1 LSGYTAFRLAWDP
14 HEDLRQIAEDY
25 AALHLGPEAAPK
37 MAEILLLTRTA
48 YEDGIYIK
56 PVAESIRGNTLPHL
70 RLTTFQR
77 RGIPEIDR
85 GREHAEWLQHTMYG
99 PSIGKTR
106 EAIEHLDR
114 GLVATLQMK
123 ELFEEAG
130 PSIEDAG
137 MRTKIAE
144 EVDLTHALVAT
155 NNLYVKTCYAY
166 FEYREK
172 RDEES
177 RKHLEETLSSLDE
190 SVEDFRETPG
200 FCYRLDGIETLIDL
214 AQAAAQDLEA
224 AEASLAGAP
233 ARPETLA
240 RIAKQQSRMKGIV
253 EEREKDLKKIL
264 HWRGKVDGTD
274 VLSIR
279 GDEVGVEHLQGDDP
293 AEMQEEFSNPL
304 PQTTGV
310 AVLKDLGSPDYHPF
324 ILEQPG
330 PGNDSTLKIYLLDR
344 PPGYSWWEFEV
355 YWMEDGG
362 QSDFDFARRGVETPR

>member
-1 LSGYTAFRLAWDP
+1 
-14 HEDLRQIAEDY
+14 
-25 AALHLGPEAAPK
+25 
-37 MAEILLLTRTA
+37 
-48 YEDGIYIK
+48 
-56 PVAESIRGNTLPHL
+56 
-70 RLTTFQR
+70 
-77 RGIPEIDR
+77 
-85 GREHAEWLQHTMYG
+85 MYG

-190 SVEDFRETPG
+190 SVRDFRETPG

-293 AEMQEEFSNPL
+293 QEMEARFIDSL
-304 PQTTGV
+304 PQTAGV
-310 AVLKDLGSPDYHPF
+310 ALLKDLDSPDYHPF
-324 ILEQPG
+324 VLQQPG
-330 PGNDSTLKIYLLDR
+330 PGNDYTLKIYLLDR

-362 QSDFDFARRGVETPR
+362 QSDFDFVRRGVETPR